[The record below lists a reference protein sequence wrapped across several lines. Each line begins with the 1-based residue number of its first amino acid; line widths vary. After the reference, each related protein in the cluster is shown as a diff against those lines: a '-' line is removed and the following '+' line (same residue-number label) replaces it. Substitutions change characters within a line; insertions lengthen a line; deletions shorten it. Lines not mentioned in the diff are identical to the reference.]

1 MPSHMREN
9 KMKQSKNLWGNWLY
23 TPGAVLS
30 SMHRFLWFWS
40 NYLKGHDKNV
50 CVVITTINRGKWHN
64 QLVMSA
70 MGIDLRGTDTNEML
84 AGLQPTDPTFPG
96 FQREKYRVF
105 LSISFI
111 WSLLKIPL
119 SSWEF
124 HTPWLFST
132 TNKDQHKHT
141 FFSGFDRWPIHALL
155 PLIIYSFASASCIEF
170 FQHLIHCYTKHK
182 QHPQNWSRFGVLC
195 KPHSYQ
201 FYQLNKA

>member
-1 MPSHMREN
+1 MSSHMRKT
-9 KMKQSKNLWGNWLY
+9 KMKQNKKLWENWLY
-23 TPGAVLS
+23 MPGAVLS

-141 FFSGFDRWPIHALL
+141 FFFRLWQMAHPCTPTLDYLFLCFCKLHWVFPTLDTLLHKAQTTPTELKPIW
-155 PLIIYSFASASCIEF
+155 SFM
-170 FQHLIHCYTKHK
+170 QT
-182 QHPQNWSRFGVLC
+182 P
-195 KPHSYQ
+195 
-201 FYQLNKA
+201 